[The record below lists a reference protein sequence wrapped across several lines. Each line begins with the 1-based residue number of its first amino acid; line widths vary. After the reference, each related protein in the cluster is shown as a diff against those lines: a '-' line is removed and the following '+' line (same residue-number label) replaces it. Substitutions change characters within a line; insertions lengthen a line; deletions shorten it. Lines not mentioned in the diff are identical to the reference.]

1 MLDPFLAA
9 LPILLIL
16 ALMIL
21 FRWSAA
27 RAGPLGW
34 AAALAIAV
42 VRFGAGAQV
51 IFVAQ
56 GKALLLSLDVLWVVW
71 AAYGLYR
78 IAHEAG
84 AIEVIRRG
92 VSRLTA
98 DRGMQAMLLGW
109 AFASFLQGVGGYG
122 VPVAVTAPLLLGL
135 GFSPIQAM
143 LIPSIGHA
151 WSVTYGSVAASFQ
164 ALMAASGIDGAV
176 LAPPTSLLLGLAG
189 FACGIGV
196 LHVAGGWDQVRRHLI
211 PLVVLGAAMGGVQA
225 WLAGLGLWT
234 AAAFGAGLAGMGVGI
249 VLARARIDR
258 ALTQDPPVSRTSDL
272 ALALA
277 GYAILVGLIVAVQFT
292 PGLRQSL
299 SAVQIH
305 MLFPRVATTGGHV
318 TPAEAGRM
326 IALLTHPGTLLA
338 VSAIASYGI
347 YRAFGRLP
355 SGSGRRAIRATTGR
369 MAESGIAVASMIS
382 MAVVMTHA
390 GMTASL
396 ASGLARAFGALYPV
410 AAPWV
415 GALGAF
421 MTGSNTNSNALFT
434 GLQQETAAL
443 LGLSIPVILAG
454 QTAGASIASVLAPTK
469 VLVGIGTVGMAG
481 QEGVILRRLAVYL
494 VPILAGLSL
503 AVILLA

>member
-1 MLDPFLAA
+1 MLDPTLAA
-9 LPILLIL
+9 IPILLIL
-16 ALMIL
+16 VLML
-21 FRWSAA
+21 LLRWGAA
-27 RAGPLGW
+27 RAGTLGW

-42 VRFGAGAQV
+42 LRFGAGISV
-51 IFVAQ
+51 IWVAQ
-56 GKALLLSLDVLWVVW
+56 MKALLLSLDVLLVVW

-84 AIEVIRRG
+84 AIEVISRA
-92 VSRLTA
+92 VTRLTA
-98 DRGMQAMLLGW
+98 DRGMQAVLLGW

-164 ALMAASGIDGAV
+164 ALMAASGLDGVV

-189 FACGIGV
+189 FACGMGV
-196 LHVAGGWDQVRRHLI
+196 LHAAGGWTQVRRHLI
-211 PLVVLGAAMGGVQA
+211 PVLVLGAAMGGVQA

-234 AAAFGAGLAGMGVGI
+234 AAAFGAGLVGI
-249 VLARARIDR
+249 GLGIALARARSVRIP
-258 ALTQDPPVSRTSDL
+258 TQDLPVSRASDL
-272 ALALA
+272 ALALS
-277 GYAILVGLIVAVQFT
+277 GYSFLVALILGVQFI

-305 MLFPRVATTGGHV
+305 VLFPGVATTRGHV
-318 TPAEAGRM
+318 TDAEAGRT
-326 IALLTHPGTLLA
+326 IAILTHPGTLLA
-338 VSAIASYGI
+338 LSALASYWI
-347 YRAFGRLP
+347 YRVSGRLP
-355 SGSGRRAIRATTGR
+355 SGSGLRAIRSTFGR
-369 MAESGIAVASMIS
+369 MPESGLAVASMVS
-382 MAVVMTHA
+382 MAVVMDHA
-390 GMTASL
+390 GMTATL
-396 ASGLARAFGALYPV
+396 ARGLAQAFGVIYPV

-469 VLVGIGTVGMAG
+469 LLVGIGTVGLAG
-481 QEGVILRRLAVYL
+481 QEGLILRRLAVYL
-494 VPILAGLSL
+494 IPILAGLSL
-503 AVILLA
+503 VVLLLT